1 LHPYGERVT
10 RITTLSTPFDSFM
23 KDLSA
28 WLDGAWFVWIALVAA
43 IAIVVLSVTITK
55 VRAKARAR
63 IPQYRRQQ
71 QN

>member
-1 LHPYGERVT
+1 
-10 RITTLSTPFDSFM
+10 M

-55 VRAKARAR
+55 LRAKARAR
-63 IPQYRRQQ
+63 VPQYRRTQQ
-71 QN
+71 S